1 MEYRNLERLG
11 VSPSLLGFGCMRFPL
26 NEDGSICEPEAE
38 KMLDTAIEAG
48 VTYID
53 TAYPYHNGDSEPFLG
68 RVLKKYNRKDFFLA
82 TKLPIWNVKTL
93 EDAKRLFQEQLDRL
107 QVDYVD
113 FYLLHCLDK
122 EKWQTVLD
130 LGLIPYFEEMKQQ
143 GKIRF
148 FGFSF
153 HDDYEVFE
161 TIATYRP
168 WDFCQIQYNYID
180 TDIQAGDKG
189 YALTEKLGIPLVI
202 MEPVKGGSLAQLP
215 EDVTLPFREARPD
228 SSISSWA
235 LRWVASKPN
244 VKVVL
249 SGMSTMEQVE
259 DNLHTFGNFEPLS
272 QEEAALVS
280 QVADAIKKRTKN
292 GCTGCAYCMPCPFGV
307 DIPRNF
313 RIWNDLSM
321 YGNKEKAKHSFFQEL
336 DVSARADQC
345 QKCGK
350 CETVCPQSISIREN
364 LETAAKEL
372 NALKEVAHS

>member
-1 MEYRNLERLG
+1 MEYRKFEKLG

-26 NEDGSICEPEAE
+26 NPDGSICEEEAE
-38 KMLDTAIEAG
+38 KMVDTAIQAG

-68 RVLKKYNRKDFFLA
+68 RILKKYNRKDYFLA

-93 EDAKRLFQEQLDRL
+93 DDAKRLFDEQLQRL
-107 QVDYVD
+107 DTEYVD

-122 EKWQTVLD
+122 ERWQTVLD
-130 LGLIPYFEEMKQQ
+130 LNLIPYFEELKAQ

-153 HDDYEVFE
+153 HDDFEVFE
-161 TIATYRP
+161 QIATYRK
-168 WDFCQIQYNYID
+168 WDFCQIQYNYVD

-189 YALTEKLGIPLVI
+189 YALTESLGIPLVI
-202 MEPVKGGSLAQLP
+202 MEPVKGGSLSFLP
-215 EDVTLPFREARPD
+215 DDIAASLKAERPD

-259 DNLHTFGNFEPLS
+259 DNLHTFGKFEPLT
-272 QEEAALVS
+272 EKETNLIAKT
-280 QVADAIKKRTKN
+280 ADNIKKRTKN

-307 DIPRNF
+307 DIPKNF
-313 RIWNDLSM
+313 RIWNELSM
-321 YGNKEKAKHSFFQEL
+321 YGNKEKAKQAFFHDL
-336 DVSARADQC
+336 NSAARADQC

-350 CETVCPQSISIREN
+350 CETVCPQGISIREN
-364 LETAAKEL
+364 LAEAANDFNK
-372 NALKEVAHS
+372 LK

>member
-1 MEYRNLERLG
+1 MEYRKFEKLG

-26 NEDGSICEPEAE
+26 NPDGSICEEEAE
-38 KMLDTAIEAG
+38 KMVDTAIQAG

-68 RVLKKYNRKDFFLA
+68 RILKKYSRKDYFLA

-93 EDAKRLFQEQLDRL
+93 DDAKRLFDEQLQRL
-107 QVDYVD
+107 DTEYVD

-130 LGLIPYFEEMKQQ
+130 LNLIPYFEELKAQ

-153 HDDYEVFE
+153 HDDFEVFE
-161 TIATYRP
+161 QIATYRK
-168 WDFCQIQYNYID
+168 WDFCQIQYNYVD

-189 YALTEKLGIPLVI
+189 YALTESLGIPLVI
-202 MEPVKGGSLAQLP
+202 MEPVKGGSLSFLP
-215 EDVTLPFREARPD
+215 DDIAASLKAERPD

-259 DNLHTFGNFEPLS
+259 DNLHTFGKFEPLT
-272 QEEAALVS
+272 EKETNLIAKT
-280 QVADAIKKRTKN
+280 ADNIKKRTKN

-307 DIPRNF
+307 DIPKNF
-313 RIWNDLSM
+313 RIWNELSM
-321 YGNKEKAKHSFFQEL
+321 YGNKEKAKQAFFHDL
-336 DVSARADQC
+336 NSAARADQC

-350 CETVCPQSISIREN
+350 CETVCPQGISIREN
-364 LETAAKEL
+364 LAEAANDFNK
-372 NALKEVAHS
+372 LK

>member
-1 MEYRNLERLG
+1 MEYRKFEKLG

-26 NEDGSICEPEAE
+26 NPDGSICEEEAE
-38 KMLDTAIEAG
+38 KMVDTAIQAG

-68 RVLKKYNRKDFFLA
+68 RILKKYNRKDYFLA

-93 EDAKRLFQEQLDRL
+93 DDAKRLFDEQLQRL
-107 QVDYVD
+107 DTEYVD

-130 LGLIPYFEEMKQQ
+130 LNLIPYFEELKAQ

-153 HDDYEVFE
+153 HDDFEVFE
-161 TIATYRP
+161 QIATYRK
-168 WDFCQIQYNYID
+168 WDFCQIQYNYVD

-202 MEPVKGGSLAQLP
+202 MEPVKGGSLSFLP
-215 EDVTLPFREARPD
+215 DDIAASLKAERPD

-259 DNLHTFGNFEPLS
+259 DNLHTFGKFEPLT
-272 QEEAALVS
+272 EKETNLIAKT
-280 QVADAIKKRTKN
+280 ADNIKKRTKN

-307 DIPRNF
+307 DIPKNF
-313 RIWNDLSM
+313 RIWNELSM
-321 YGNKEKAKHSFFQEL
+321 YGNKEKAKQAFFHDL
-336 DVSARADQC
+336 NSAARADQC

-350 CETVCPQSISIREN
+350 CETVCPQGISIREN
-364 LETAAKEL
+364 LAEAANDFNK
-372 NALKEVAHS
+372 LK

>member
-1 MEYRNLERLG
+1 MEYRKFEKLG

-26 NEDGSICEPEAE
+26 NPDGSICEEEAE
-38 KMLDTAIEAG
+38 KMVDTAIQAG

-68 RVLKKYNRKDFFLA
+68 RILKKYNRKDYFLA

-93 EDAKRLFQEQLDRL
+93 DDAKRLFDEQLQRL
-107 QVDYVD
+107 DTEYVD

-122 EKWQTVLD
+122 ERWQTVLD
-130 LGLIPYFEEMKQQ
+130 LNLIPYFEELKAQ

-161 TIATYRP
+161 KIATYRK
-168 WDFCQIQYNYID
+168 WDFCQIQYNYVD

-202 MEPVKGGSLAQLP
+202 MEPVKGGSLSFLP
-215 EDVTLPFREARPD
+215 DDLAASLKAERPD

-249 SGMSTMEQVE
+249 SGMSTMDQVE
-259 DNLHTFGNFEPLS
+259 DNLHTFDKFEPLT
-272 QEEAALVS
+272 EKETNLIAKT
-280 QVADAIKKRTKN
+280 ADNIKKRTKN

-307 DIPRNF
+307 DIPKNF
-313 RIWNDLSM
+313 HIWNELSM
-321 YGNKEKAKHSFFQEL
+321 YGNKEKAKQAFFHDL
-336 DVSARADQC
+336 NSAARAGQC

-350 CETVCPQSISIREN
+350 CETVCPQGISIREN
-364 LETAAKEL
+364 LAEAANDFNK
-372 NALKEVAHS
+372 LK

>member
-1 MEYRNLERLG
+1 MEYRKFEKLG

-26 NEDGSICEPEAE
+26 NPDGTICEEEAE
-38 KMLDTAIEAG
+38 KMVDTAIQAG

-68 RVLKKYNRKDFFLA
+68 RILKKYNRKDYFLA

-93 EDAKRLFQEQLDRL
+93 DDAKRLFDEQLQRL
-107 QVDYVD
+107 DTEYVD

-130 LGLIPYFEEMKQQ
+130 LNLIPYFEELKAQ

-153 HDDYEVFE
+153 HDDFEVFE
-161 TIATYRP
+161 QIATYRK
-168 WDFCQIQYNYID
+168 WDFCQIQYNYVD

-189 YALTEKLGIPLVI
+189 YALTESLGIPLVI
-202 MEPVKGGSLAQLP
+202 MEPVKGGSLSFLP
-215 EDVTLPFREARPD
+215 DDIAASLKAERPD
-228 SSISSWA
+228 SSTSSWA

-259 DNLHTFGNFEPLS
+259 DNLHTFGKFEPLT
-272 QEEAALVS
+272 EKETNLIAKT
-280 QVADAIKKRTKN
+280 ADNIKKRTKN

-307 DIPRNF
+307 DIPKNF
-313 RIWNDLSM
+313 RIWNELSM
-321 YGNKEKAKHSFFQEL
+321 YGNKEKAKQAFFHDL
-336 DVSARADQC
+336 NSAARADQC

-350 CETVCPQSISIREN
+350 CETVCPQGISIREN
-364 LETAAKEL
+364 LAEAANDFNK
-372 NALKEVAHS
+372 LK

>member
-1 MEYRNLERLG
+1 MEYRKFEKLG

-26 NEDGSICEPEAE
+26 NPDGTICEEEAE
-38 KMLDTAIEAG
+38 KMVDTAIQAG

-68 RVLKKYNRKDFFLA
+68 RILKKYNRKDYFLA

-93 EDAKRLFQEQLDRL
+93 DDAKRLFDEQLQRL
-107 QVDYVD
+107 DTEYVD

-130 LGLIPYFEEMKQQ
+130 LNLIPYFEELKAQ

-153 HDDYEVFE
+153 HDDFEVFE
-161 TIATYRP
+161 QIATYRK
-168 WDFCQIQYNYID
+168 WDFCQIQYNYVD

-189 YALTEKLGIPLVI
+189 YALTESLGIPLVI
-202 MEPVKGGSLAQLP
+202 MEPIKGGSLSFLP
-215 EDVTLPFREARPD
+215 DDIAASLKAERPD

-259 DNLHTFGNFEPLS
+259 DNLHTFGKFEPLT
-272 QEEAALVS
+272 EKETNLIAKT
-280 QVADAIKKRTKN
+280 ADNIKKRTKN

-307 DIPRNF
+307 DIPKNF
-313 RIWNDLSM
+313 RIWNELSM
-321 YGNKEKAKHSFFQEL
+321 YGNKEKAKQAFFHDL
-336 DVSARADQC
+336 NSAARADQC

-350 CETVCPQSISIREN
+350 CETVCPQGISIREN
-364 LETAAKEL
+364 LAEAANDFNK
-372 NALKEVAHS
+372 LK